1 MKKLLLF
8 PTFFLLSLLAFVNL
22 SCSKDDAGTPLPN
35 SVSIADNSFTS
46 ASLTVAKGTT
56 VIWTNNGAT
65 IHTVTSDDG
74 TSFDSGVIAS
84 GGTFSHTFSTAGSFA
99 YHCQIHS
106 GMVGTIIVSP

>member
-1 MKKLLLF
+1 MKKLLLL
-8 PTFFLLSLLAFVNL
+8 PQFFLLSLLTFVFL
-22 SCSKDDAGTPLPN
+22 SCTKDDAGTPLPN

-46 ASLTVAKGTT
+46 SSLTVAKGTK

-74 TSFDSGVIAS
+74 ASFDSGAIAS
-84 GGTFSHTFSTAGSFA
+84 GGTFSYTFNTTGTFG

-106 GMVGTIIVSP
+106 GMTGTIIVSP